1 MENKYIEELEEG
13 FSSLTVTEEASR
25 CLLCL
30 DAPCSKACPAGTSPD
45 KFIRSVRFRNF
56 KGAAET
62 VRENNALG
70 AICARVCPTEKYCQ
84 KGCSRS
90 GIDRPIDIG
99 RIQRFIT
106 DFEDATKMKIL
117 AKGPSN
123 GKKVAII
130 GSGPAALQA
139 SVTLNNLGYSSVI
152 FEKEG
157 KAGGMLNLI
166 PEYRLPTKVVQ
177 NEIKRIKDLGVE
189 FRLGVEV
196 GKDVS
201 MDELKKEFDAVI
213 LAVGYSYGKSL
224 PLFEGNRNVILAVDF
239 LKKVKARK
247 GNVKMP
253 DNILVVG
260 GGDVAMDVV
269 STLKLIGVD
278 HITDVVYEQFKEFK
292 ASKKELKN
300 AQELSV
306 TIIDGYVPTKAKGKT
321 VTFSHREI
329 DSVLKIKANKI
340 ILAVGQMPNVE
351 GLGVELVKGEV
362 NTGKDFLTADPKVFV
377 AGDLAHSQF
386 DKTVV
391 GAVRTGKEVALAV
404 DNYLRRAK

>member
-1 MENKYIEELEEG
+1 MDKKYTKEFEPS
-13 FSSLTVTEEASR
+13 FSPLTVTEEASR

-99 RIQRFIT
+99 RIQRYVT
-106 DFEDATKMKIL
+106 DYEESLGMNIL
-117 AKGPSN
+117 EAGKEN
-123 GKKVAII
+123 GKSVALV

-139 SVTLNNLGYSSVI
+139 AASFRGMGYKVDVY
-152 FEKEG
+152 EKE
-157 KAGGMLNLI
+157 KVLGGMLRLI
-166 PEYRLPTKVVQ
+166 PEYRLPDRIVDK
-177 NEIKRIKDLGVE
+177 EIERIEKLGVK
-189 FRLGVEV
+189 FHKSTQV

-201 MDELKKEFDAVI
+201 VEELKKSHDAVV
-213 LAVGYSYGKSL
+213 LAPGYSYGKML
-224 PLFEGNRNVILAVDF
+224 PMFEGNKYVISAVDF
-239 LKKVKARK
+239 LREVKAKK
-247 GNVKMP
+247 GEVKVPSNV
-253 DNILVVG
+253 LVVG

-269 STLKLIGVD
+269 TTLKLLGVENV
-278 HITDVVYEQFKEFK
+278 TDVVYEQFKEFK
-292 ASKKELKN
+292 ASKKELEG
-300 AQELSV
+300 AQKMGV
-306 TIIDGYVPTKAKGKT
+306 TIVDGYVPAKVEGNVVSFT
-321 VTFSHREI
+321 HR
-329 DSVLKIKANKI
+329 VIKAEIKVEAELI
-340 ILAVGQMPNVE
+340 VLAVGQYPDVT

-362 NTGKDFLTADPKVFV
+362 NTGKNYFTADPKVFV
-377 AGDLAHSQF
+377 CGDIAHSKF

-391 GAVRTGKEVALAV
+391 GGVRTGKEVALFVNAA
-404 DNYLRRAK
+404 LGGK